1 MEVQEMTV
9 ETNNSISN
17 SFAAQ
22 GSTASIQTSPVS
34 NVNSVEAVEEP
45 VIEESDVRGNRVQE
59 ALADDGDG
67 TASEKQ
73 LKEAVSK
80 INKSL
85 GNTEAVF
92 GFHDKTH
99 RVTIKLLDKETHKVV
114 KEIPAE
120 KTLDL
125 IAKAWEMAGIL
136 VDEKR

>member
-1 MEVQEMTV
+1 MTV

-22 GSTASIQTSPVS
+22 GSTASVQVSPVNNAS
-34 NVNSVEAVEEP
+34 SVETVAEP
-45 VIEESDVRGNRVQE
+45 LIEENDARSNRLQE
-59 ALADDGDG
+59 QLAEEGDG

-80 INKSL
+80 INKTL

-99 RVTIKLLDKETHKVV
+99 RVTIKVIDRQSKKV
-114 KEIPAE
+114 IR
-120 KTLDL
+120 TLM
-125 IAKAWEMAGIL
+125 K
-136 VDEKR
+136 

>member
-1 MEVQEMTV
+1 MTV

-59 ALADDGDG
+59 ALTDDGDG

>member
-1 MEVQEMTV
+1 M
-9 ETNNSISN
+9 
-17 SFAAQ
+17 
-22 GSTASIQTSPVS
+22 
-34 NVNSVEAVEEP
+34 NSVEAVEEP

>member
-1 MEVQEMTV
+1 MTV
-9 ETNNSISN
+9 ETNNSISTN
-17 SFAAQ
+17 YAAQ
-22 GSTASIQTSPVS
+22 GSSASSQTTA
-34 NVNSVEAVEEP
+34 VNQSARVESVDEP
-45 VIEESDVRGNRVQE
+45 IIEEVKKHTAPQVGLEDT
-59 ALADDGDG
+59 DG
-67 TASEKQ
+67 TASESQ

-85 GNTEAVF
+85 GNTDAVF

-99 RVTIKLLDKETHKVV
+99 RVTIKLIDKETNEVV

>member
-1 MEVQEMTV
+1 MTV
-9 ETNNSISN
+9 ETNNSISTN
-17 SFAAQ
+17 YAAQ
-22 GSTASIQTSPVS
+22 GSSASSQATA
-34 NVNSVEAVEEP
+34 VNQSARVESVDEP
-45 VIEESDVRGNRVQE
+45 IIEEVKKHTAPQVGLEDT
-59 ALADDGDG
+59 DG
-67 TASEKQ
+67 TASESQ

-85 GNTEAVF
+85 GNTDAVF

-99 RVTIKLLDKETHKVV
+99 RVTIKLIDKETNEVV

>member
-1 MEVQEMTV
+1 MTV

>member
-1 MEVQEMTV
+1 MTV

-59 ALADDGDG
+59 ALADDRDG

>member
-1 MEVQEMTV
+1 MTV

-22 GSTASIQTSPVS
+22 GSTASVQVCPVNNAS
-34 NVNSVEAVEEP
+34 SVETVAEP
-45 VIEESDVRGNRVQE
+45 LIEENDARSNRLQE
-59 ALADDGDG
+59 QLAEEGDG

-80 INKSL
+80 INKTL

-99 RVTIKLLDKETHKVV
+99 RVTIKLLDKDTHEVV